1 MEHREAQERL
11 NDYAEGL
18 LSERDRKAVAGHLE
32 SCAAC
37 RDEAAALRALLD
49 AAGALPRSLEPERDL
64 WPGVRSRI
72 APARSGWTRFVM
84 RWEPVAAAAALAIV
98 VAAAFLIAHRGPRPK
113 GEGPTTAQEAT
124 GAEQTVP
131 EDLAVIGKGGERQS
145 AEVAKMIWALEEES
159 MGAGKVL
166 VAALEARPG
175 ALTDQG
181 LTAIDAGLRTL
192 DKAINESA
200 AALRADPE
208 NPKLVRQLTGYYRQ
222 RLSILRRAT
231 ELAREA

>member
-1 MEHREAQERL
+1 MEHREVRERL
-11 NDYAEGL
+11 DDYAEGM
-18 LSERDRKAVAGHLE
+18 LSERDRKAVADHLE

-37 RDEAAALRALLD
+37 RDEAAALRSLLD
-49 AAGALPRSLEPERDL
+49 AADALPPSLEPERDL

-72 APARSGWTRFVM
+72 APARSGWTRVVM
-84 RWEPVAAAAALAIV
+84 RWQPLAAAAALAIV
-98 VAAAFLIAHRGPRPK
+98 VAAALLISHRGPRPES
-113 GEGPTTAQEAT
+113 GGPTTAGNAT
-124 GAEQTVP
+124 GSEPNVP

-181 LTAIDAGLRTL
+181 LTAIDSGLRTL

-200 AALRADPE
+200 AALREDPQ
-208 NPKLVRQLTGYYRQ
+208 NPTLVRQLTGYYRQ
-222 RLSILRRAT
+222 RLSIMRRAT
-231 ELAREA
+231 ELARTA